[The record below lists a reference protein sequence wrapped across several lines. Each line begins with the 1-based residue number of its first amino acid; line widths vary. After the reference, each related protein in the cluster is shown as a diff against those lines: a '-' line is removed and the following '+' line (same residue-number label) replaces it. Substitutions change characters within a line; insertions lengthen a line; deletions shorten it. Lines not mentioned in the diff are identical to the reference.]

1 MKRLFSLIISL
12 AILSTLSGYLLSKAS
27 WVGRVGISL
36 FYNQYNFLK
45 TWWKGGLVI
54 FGVLMILLTVQTIIQ
69 KKLSSRAASIVQV
82 FMLIAAIAGLYFTYQ
97 DFRHH
102 LSHRFLGERF
112 HIGFYLFWIS
122 WMIISIFY
130 ILQRKQTNVSS
141 TKDTAEK
148 L

>member
-36 FYNQYNFLK
+36 FYHQYNFLK
-45 TWWKGGLVI
+45 TWWKGGLII

-69 KKLSSRAASIVQV
+69 KKLSSRAASIFQV

-97 DFRHH
+97 DFRDH

-130 ILQRKQTNVSS
+130 ILQHKQTNVSRK
-141 TKDTAEK
+141 KDTAEK
-148 L
+148 V